1 MASTERFQD
10 RGTYLYAL
18 AEDVQVVC
26 PRCSKR
32 AIVAR
37 ATGTAAAS
45 TRRLVCASCGL
56 TRDADRREVES
67 PKPVDPWFGES
78 LWLMERFRTHTV
90 WAYNAT
96 HATILRDFV
105 AATHRERGYT
115 PVCSGGDRIETMG
128 MLEKLP
134 AWFKSASNRAALLK
148 ILDDLLARAA

>member
-1 MASTERFQD
+1 MAATQRFKD

-26 PRCSKR
+26 PRCAKR
-32 AIVAR
+32 AIVSR
-37 ATGTAAAS
+37 TSDNSAAAK
-45 TRRLVCASCGL
+45 RRLVCASCGL
-56 TRDADRREVES
+56 VKDAGRKAVES
-67 PKPVDPWFGES
+67 PGPVDPWFREG
-78 LWLMERFRTHTV
+78 LWLVERFRSHTV

-105 AATHRERGYT
+105 AASHRERSLT
-115 PVCSGGDRIETMG
+115 PICGGGDRIETMG

-134 AWFKSASNRAALLK
+134 AWFKAANNRAALLK